1 MKVDRFIGLAAIYF
15 YVLCWFVEQPEK
27 WIWYIG
33 VGLPW
38 LSLIA
43 TIIIYFLFR
52 PNVKDEDKF
61 WGTVYVVMCIVY
73 ITATSIM
80 TGDVMHQTPYL
91 ACCASLISLYALAHK
106 KDSREDTN

>member
-15 YVLCWFVEQPEK
+15 YVLCWFAEQPEK

-43 TIIIYFLFR
+43 TLPIYFVFKTD
-52 PNVKDEDKF
+52 VKNEGKI
-61 WGTVYVVMCIVY
+61 WGTVYVVMCIAYTV
-73 ITATSIM
+73 ATSIM
-80 TGDVMHQTPYL
+80 TDSVIHQTPYL
-91 ACCASLISLYALAHK
+91 ACCVCFISLVTLK
-106 KDSREDTN
+106 E